1 MNEHFN
7 GTTEEGTYREP
18 SGEKT
23 AYGNAQGPAYG
34 KAKKAKRG
42 GKGAV
47 GLTVILIIVIAALIA
62 GANSIVI
69 THENEYTLIKEFGR
83 VKDIRSEAGLSFKI
97 PFIQTTDT
105 LPKTV
110 LLYDLAASDVITRDK
125 QTMIVD
131 SFVLWEITD
140 PLLFV
145 QTLNYQI
152 AIAENRIQ
160 NVVYNSI
167 KSTISRMSQSEVIT
181 ARGGELVETI
191 FDAIGGSLDAYG
203 IRLIKIETKHLDLP
217 DENKSAVYQRMI
229 SERNNFAAIY
239 SAQGEATA
247 TKIRA
252 EADKQVTILL
262 SEAEAQA
269 AQLEAEGEAEYMR
282 ILSEAYNDP
291 DKADFY
297 TFTLELDAL
306 KASMVGKNKTVIL
319 DKDSPISQLF
329 SME

>member
-1 MNEHFN
+1 MNSNFN
-7 GTTEEGTYREP
+7 ETAQDGTYRDTSTG
-18 SGEKT
+18 SGN
-23 AYGNAQGPAYG
+23 YGNAEGPAYG
-34 KAKKAKRG
+34 KAKAKKHF
-42 GKGAV
+42 GKGTF
-47 GLTVILIIVIAALIA
+47 GIILILIIVIAALIA
-62 GANSIVI
+62 AADSIVI
-69 THENEYTLIKEFGR
+69 TRENEYTLIKEFGR
-83 VKDIRSEAGLSFKI
+83 VTDIRSEAGLSFKV
-97 PFIQTTDT
+97 PVIQTAET

-191 FDAIGGSLDAYG
+191 FEAIGNSLDAYG

-247 TKIRA
+247 TRIKA

-262 SEAEAQA
+262 SEANAQA

-319 DKDSPISQLF
+319 DRESPISKLF
-329 SME
+329 GME